1 MTFHF
6 TDSSGHHL
14 EAEADTDFDS
24 QPVVTLW
31 TRGTFARVP
40 VRIPL
45 DRLEELIAG
54 LRDTAR
60 QSRDLERT
68 SP

>member
-6 TDSSGHHL
+6 TDTSGHHL
-14 EAEADTDFDS
+14 EAEPDTDFDG
-24 QPVVTLW
+24 QPVITLW
-31 TRGTFARVP
+31 TRGTFARIP
-40 VRIPL
+40 VRIPV

-54 LRDTAR
+54 LRDTSR
-60 QSRDLERT
+60 QSSTLERT